1 MQQFG
6 DKIWEELFATQGW
19 GKYPPEE
26 VIRFFVR
33 AKKDLNKPVI
43 KALDIGCGMG
53 ACTWFMNKEGAK
65 VTAFDGAPTGINN
78 VSKLA
83 EEFGV
88 FTNFTL
94 LLGDITKPH
103 NHIDSRF
110 DIMLDN
116 YSLCANPEKDIHSA
130 LKDYYE
136 ILYDG
141 GYLLM
146 NCFGEKTTGFG
157 IGKQLSEH
165 TWTDM
170 SRGGVLYNRGIVT
183 WFTRQRLNTIFQTI
197 GYNINYY
204 ENILEDRCEIIIE
217 KHIFCLTKQA

>member
-1 MQQFG
+1 MRQFG
-6 DKIWEELFATQGW
+6 DKIWEELFTTQGW

-53 ACTWFMNKEGAK
+53 ACAWFMSKEGAK
-65 VTAFDGAPTGINN
+65 VTAFDGAPAGINN
-78 VSKLA
+78 ISNLA
-83 EEFGV
+83 VEFGV
-88 FTNFTL
+88 FTDFTL
-94 LLGDITKPH
+94 LLGDITKPQS
-103 NHIDSRF
+103 HIDSRF

-116 YSLCANPEKDIHSA
+116 YSLYANPEKDIHNA

-157 IGKQLSEH
+157 TGKRLSEN
-165 TWTDM
+165 TWTDIC
-170 SRGGVLYNRGIVT
+170 GGGLHNRGIVT
-183 WFTRQRLNTIFQTI
+183 WFTRQRLTKIFETI
-197 GYNINYY
+197 GYDINYY
-204 ENILEDRCEIIIE
+204 ENILEDRHGIIIE